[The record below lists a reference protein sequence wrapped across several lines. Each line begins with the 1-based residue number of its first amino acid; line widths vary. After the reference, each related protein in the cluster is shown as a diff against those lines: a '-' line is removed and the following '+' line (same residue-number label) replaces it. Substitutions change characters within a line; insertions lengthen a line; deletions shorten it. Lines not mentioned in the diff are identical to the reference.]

1 MNDKRQLQIESKM
14 LCFRFYSVIFIKV
27 LIYWRQIERSKQIF
41 SLDAAQI
48 QKRVVHRLRRIP
60 DGQFH
65 LWHPAM
71 M

>member
-1 MNDKRQLQIESKM
+1 MIDKRQLQIELKM
-14 LCFRFYSVIFIKV
+14 LCFHFYSVVFIKV
-27 LIYWRQIERSKQIF
+27 LIHWRQIERSKQIF

-48 QKRVVHRLRRIP
+48 QKRVVQQLRRIP

-71 M
+71 I